1 MRRHSCHSSQMRR
14 GKLTSHWIPPAGTA
28 QWFLWEWVSASED
41 LLSGVGCVPWK
52 DIRGKMRLWSKSTRF
67 RFLLKHGK
75 RKSRKRHLSDIS
87 TNYFKH
93 TDVQSAISSGDNR
106 VWAGVQVPL
115 HHLILTVLP
124 PCVYVLGRVPTTLQV
139 TTAHLLMKVMER
151 TASTGWNLSTLRATA
166 SLRSRLRMM
175 WCPVI
180 KSRKCRWI
188 ISFPRISSALKKTT
202 FISTTW

>member
-28 QWFLWEWVSASED
+28 QWFLCRWVSATEN
-41 LLSGVGCVPWK
+41 LLSGVGCVPCK
-52 DIRGKMRLWSKSTRF
+52 DKRGKMRLWSKSTRLK
-67 RFLLKHGK
+67 FLLKHCK
-75 RKSRKRHLSDIS
+75 QKTHQRPLNDIS
-87 TNYFKH
+87 TKYFKH
-93 TDVQSAISSGDNR
+93 TDVQSAISSGDKR
-106 VWAGVQVPL
+106 VSAGVQVPL
-115 HHLILTVLP
+115 HHLILIVLP

-139 TTAHLLMKVMER
+139 TTAHLLGKVKEK

-202 FISTTW
+202 LISATW